1 MRTVALLFLLMTVI
15 ALAIEMAPLLGG
27 TPWADIAFSAV
38 GDVWFRLDRDS
49 LLQLEPAISRHLA
62 PELWSY
68 GVQPALEAPVAAV
81 LGALGVLFWIMG
93 RPRGERRVRQRGVRR
108 R

>member
-1 MRTVALLFLLMTVI
+1 MRTIALLFLLMAAI
-15 ALAIEMAPLLGG
+15 ALAVDLAPLLGG
-27 TPWADIAFSAV
+27 TPWAEIAFSAV
-38 GDVWFRLDRDS
+38 GEVWFRLDRDS

-62 PELWSY
+62 PELWTY

-81 LGALGVLFWIMG
+81 LGVLGVLFWIMG
-93 RPRGERRVRQRGVRR
+93 RPRGERQARRRGVRR